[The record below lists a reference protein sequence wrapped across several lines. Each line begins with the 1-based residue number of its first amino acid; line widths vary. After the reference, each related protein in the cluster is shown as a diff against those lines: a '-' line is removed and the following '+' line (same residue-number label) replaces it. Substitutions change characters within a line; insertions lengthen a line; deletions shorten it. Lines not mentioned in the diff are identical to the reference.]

1 MTSKVL
7 MKGNEAIAEA
17 AIQAGCR
24 HYFGYPITPQTEIAA
39 YMAKR
44 MPKIESGCFL
54 QAESEVAAINMVIGA
69 SAAGKRAMTSSSSPG
84 VALKGEGL
92 SYLAGCDLPA
102 VVVNIQR
109 GGPGLGGIQPSQAD
123 YFMATR
129 GGGHGDFRMIT
140 LAPSGVQE
148 MYDFTCLAFDLAD
161 KYRVTCMVLS
171 DGILGQMMEPVATT
185 EAAPAAR
192 DKSWALTGTENTRGP
207 NIINSLFLVPDE
219 LEQAVLERYKR
230 YDEICANET
239 RFEEFLSD
247 DADIV
252 VVAYGAAARIAKNAV
267 QAARAE
273 GLKVGLLRPITVWPF
288 PKAPLLALAGRAK
301 AFVCVE
307 LSMGQMVE
315 DLELAIR
322 CKKPVYLCTRTGG
335 MVVTPE
341 EILAK
346 VKEAAG
352 CELASSTG
360 GECGRM
366 YMEPPVN
373 CVRG

>member
-7 MKGNEAIAEA
+7 MKGNEAVAEA
-17 AIQAGCR
+17 AIHAGCR

-39 YMAKR
+39 HMSKR
-44 MPKIESGCFL
+44 MPKVEGGCFL
-54 QAESEVAAINMVIGA
+54 QAESEIAAINMVIGA

-102 VVVNIQR
+102 VLVNIQR
-109 GGPGLGGIQPSQAD
+109 GGPGLGSIQPSQAD
-123 YFMATR
+123 YFMATK
-129 GGGHGDFRMIT
+129 GCGHGDFHMIS
-140 LAPSGVQE
+140 LAPNGVQE

-171 DGILGQMMEPVATT
+171 DGILGQMMEPVEITDAP
-185 EAAPAAR
+185 PAAY
-192 DKSWALTGTENTRGP
+192 DKSWALTGTGGAREP
-207 NIINSLFLVPDE
+207 NIVNSLYIDPVK
-219 LEQAVLERYKR
+219 LENSVEERYVR
-230 YDEICANET
+230 YAEIIANET
-239 RFEEFLSD
+239 RWEETMTE
-247 DADIV
+247 DADVV
-252 VVAYGAAARIAKNAV
+252 VVAYGAAARIAANAV
-267 QAARAE
+267 HAARAE

-288 PKAPLLALAGRAK
+288 PKAPLLALAEREHVK

-322 CKKPVYLCTRTGG
+322 CRKPVHLCTRTGG
-335 MVVTPE
+335 MVVSPE

-352 CELASSTG
+352 
-360 GECGRM
+360 
-366 YMEPPVN
+366 V
-373 CVRG
+373 